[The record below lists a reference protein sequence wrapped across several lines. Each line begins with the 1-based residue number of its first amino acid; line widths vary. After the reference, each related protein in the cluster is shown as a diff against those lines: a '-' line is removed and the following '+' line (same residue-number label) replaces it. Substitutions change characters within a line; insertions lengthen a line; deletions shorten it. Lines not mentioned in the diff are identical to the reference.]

1 VVLAIFSFA
10 SSLVAQPYTPPV
22 NERVD
27 VILDPGWRFI
37 RQDVP
42 GAQTNGF
49 DDSAWSVV
57 NLPHTWNNLDGQDG
71 GNNYYRGIGW
81 YRVHCAVDGSY
92 TNRHFFLKFDG
103 AFSVTDVY
111 LNGNYLGEHQGGFAA
126 FVFDATPYINVGADN
141 VIAVKVN
148 NAFNTNLP
156 PLNADFT
163 FFGGLYRDVHL
174 LVTDPV
180 QISPLDYGSPGV
192 YLTTTSVS
200 SSSANFQVTTV
211 VSNSTASAQT
221 VTVRAVVTD
230 AATNIVTTLTNVVTL
245 PASSV
250 SNVVAGAVIAN
261 PHLWNGLTDPY
272 LYQTF
277 VEVWNGASA
286 VDVVAQPLGFRYFS
300 VDPTNGFFLNGRHYD
315 LHGVNMHQDWL
326 NCGWAL
332 TNAQRDT
339 NFIFLKE
346 IGATFLRLSHYEHK
360 WHLRLERSPD
370 Y

>member
-1 VVLAIFSFA
+1 M
-10 SSLVAQPYTPPV
+10 VAQPYTPPV

-81 YRVHCAVDGSY
+81 YRVHYTVDGSY
-92 TNRHFFLKFDG
+92 ANRHFFLKFDG

-126 FVFDATPYINVGADN
+126 FVFDATPYLNVGADN

-148 NAFNTNLP
+148 NAFNTNMP

-200 SSSANFQVTTV
+200 SSSANLQVTTV

-245 PASSV
+245 PARRSRTWWRARSSP
-250 SNVVAGAVIAN
+250 IR
-261 PHLWNGLTDPY
+261 T
-272 LYQTF
+272 
-277 VEVWNGASA
+277 
-286 VDVVAQPLGFRYFS
+286 
-300 VDPTNGFFLNGRHYD
+300 
-315 LHGVNMHQDWL
+315 
-326 NCGWAL
+326 CGTA
-332 TNAQRDT
+332 
-339 NFIFLKE
+339 
-346 IGATFLRLSHYEHK
+346 
-360 WHLRLERSPD
+360 
-370 Y
+370 